1 MNAATTA
8 DDGPVGGFVNQV
20 NAGQTAGET
29 GEGGAPG
36 RNELRPY
43 DSQGTGGG
51 GAPGRNELRPYDSQG
66 TGGRSTWA
74 Q

>member
-43 DSQGTGGG
+43 DSQGTGG
-51 GAPGRNELRPYDSQG
+51 
-66 TGGRSTWA
+66 RSTWA